1 MIRRWVNGPASSAAS
16 SAAATTAA
24 PGAAHAAA
32 VGVRPGGSAATAIGG
47 DAATA
52 AAGIDA
58 LRRLGN
64 HGATATTAHPACG
77 DRRRPLR
84 AAGLCR
90 AGCDAAALRAAIGLG
105 ANLPAITGTGGDALT
120 GAGFRVARLRRRPLL

>member
-1 MIRRWVNGPASSAAS
+1 MIRRWVNGSASSAAS

-24 PGAAHAAA
+24 PGEAHATA
-32 VGVRPGGSAATAIGG
+32 VGVRAGGSAATAIGG
-47 DAATA
+47 DAAT

-64 HGATATTAHPACG
+64 HGATATTAPARG

-84 AAGLCR
+84 ASGLCR
-90 AGCDAAALRAAIGLG
+90 AGRDDAALRAAIGLG

-120 GAGFRVARLRRRPLL
+120 GAGFRVARLRRCPLL

>member
-1 MIRRWVNGPASSAAS
+1 MIRRWVNGSASSAAS

-24 PGAAHAAA
+24 PGAAHATA
-32 VGVRPGGSAATAIGG
+32 VGVRTRGSAAIAIGG

-64 HGATATTAHPACG
+64 HGATATTAPARG
-77 DRRRPLR
+77 DRRRPLLP
-84 AAGLCR
+84 GWCR

-120 GAGFRVARLRRRPLL
+120 GAGFRVARLRRCPLL